1 MADGTQVDGRPYA
14 SWRGDVR
21 VALRM
26 TRTEWAEQVAADLA
40 SKPLLQE
47 FVFKNPKYQDA
58 TEKEVCDLLLTLR
71 NDAIPVQMKCQEDPN
86 SRAGKRL
93 ERWIV
98 KRAPEALG
106 QLLGT
111 IRSIRERN
119 FWCEHPR
126 RRRVEFAKGQLSVI
140 HGVVLVEHTAEPI
153 QLAADLPI
161 EHQGVPI
168 HYFAANDFLNIVN
181 ELRSFPDLVA
191 YLGSRRSL
199 SPDFLRSTG
208 GEREAFE
215 YFLSREGRFGPASS
229 LADMRMAMTGDQE
242 GVRQIIRLKKEADRP
257 ASLVEYI
264 ADSLATRSPHY
275 TDGLGP
281 ELLASFDHTER
292 RSNYLL
298 MQEELGDL
306 CLDERRKLGGKL
318 FELVG
323 TLDAG
328 RRAQDMTFA
337 VCCADSKP
345 DFLYLLVASRG
356 LGRKILLPSSVRLLR
371 GALAF
376 YRKKDG
382 MSITDRDGAS
392 FEVALVRKFVP
403 TASDGMV
410 GQRFFGSL
418 KMFGMPVNLVPAP
431 NKD

>member
-1 MADGTQVDGRPYA
+1 
-14 SWRGDVR
+14 
-21 VALRM
+21 
-26 TRTEWAEQVAADLA
+26 
-40 SKPLLQE
+40 
-47 FVFKNPKYQDA
+47 
-58 TEKEVCDLLLTLR
+58 
-71 NDAIPVQMKCQEDPN
+71 
-86 SRAGKRL
+86 
-93 ERWIV
+93 
-98 KRAPEALG
+98 
-106 QLLGT
+106 
-111 IRSIRERN
+111 
-119 FWCEHPR
+119 
-126 RRRVEFAKGQLSVI
+126 
-140 HGVVLVEHTAEPI
+140 
-153 QLAADLPI
+153 
-161 EHQGVPI
+161 
-168 HYFAANDFLNIVN
+168 
-181 ELRSFPDLVA
+181 
-191 YLGSRRSL
+191 
-199 SPDFLRSTG
+199 
-208 GEREAFE
+208 
-215 YFLSREGRFGPASS
+215 
-229 LADMRMAMTGDQE
+229 
-242 GVRQIIRLKKEADRP
+242 
-257 ASLVEYI
+257 
-264 ADSLATRSPHY
+264 
-275 TDGLGP
+275 
-281 ELLASFDHTER
+281 
-292 RSNYLL
+292 